1 ANENAT
7 TLSDVLDETSSPMGA
22 RLLKRWIVMPL
33 KDAVSIQKRLNIVD
47 YFYQHK
53 DLREE
58 LIREIKHVGDLERLI
73 SKIGLQK
80 ANPREITQ
88 LKRALYA
95 IEKLQTLVQATES
108 EALRTIAEQLN
119 PCVIIRDTMEKTIQ
133 PEPPVALNKGNV
145 IADGIDEELDKL
157 RKVAFGGKDY
167 LLEIQRRESEATGI
181 PSLKIAFNNVF
192 GYYLEVTN
200 THKD

>member
-1 ANENAT
+1 
-7 TLSDVLDETSSPMGA
+7 

-33 KDAVSIQKRLNIVD
+33 KDKKLIEERLNVVD
-47 YFYQHK
+47 YFHQHK
-53 DLREE
+53 DLRDE

-88 LKRALYA
+88 LKRSLYA
-95 IEKLQTLVQATES
+95 IETLKELTDAVDSES
-108 EALRTIAEQLN
+108 LRMISEQLN
-119 PCVIIRDTMEKTIQ
+119 PCTIIRDKIEKTVQ
-133 PEPPVALNKGNV
+133 AEPPVALNKGNV
-145 IADGIDEELDKL
+145 IAEGVDEELDKL

-200 THKD
+200 